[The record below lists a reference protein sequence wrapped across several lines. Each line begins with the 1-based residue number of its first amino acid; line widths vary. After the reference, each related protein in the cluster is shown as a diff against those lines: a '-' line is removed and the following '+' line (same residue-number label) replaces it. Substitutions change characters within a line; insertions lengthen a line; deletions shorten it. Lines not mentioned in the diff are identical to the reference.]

1 MRDPVANITLPIATV
16 RPTVE
21 VVRHQFEVWRKRRR
35 CRTRIP
41 EALWQAAADLCR
53 EHSLCEVS
61 QVLRLNYND
70 LKDRV
75 QRSRD
80 RGVATGQ
87 GPELGFVN
95 LGLGTSIMPSEC
107 LVEMEAPNG
116 AKMRMSFKGVARDFD
131 PVKLGRAFWRQGQ

>member
-1 MRDPVANITLPIATV
+1 MRETIPYIIPPTLRHTL
-16 RPTVE
+16 E
-21 VVRHQFEVWRKRRR
+21 VVRNQFEAWRKRRH
-35 CRTRIP
+35 CRTQIP

-53 EHSLCEVS
+53 EHSICEVS

-80 RGVATGQ
+80 RGLAIGQ
-87 GPELGFVN
+87 GPDLNFVKLDLGAP
-95 LGLGTSIMPSEC
+95 IMPSEC

-116 AKMRMSFKGVARDFD
+116 AKMRMSFRGVLRDVD
-131 PVKLGRAFWRQGQ
+131 PVELSRAFWRQAR